1 MLHPNL
7 TLMHWA
13 PLLAAGA
20 TLAAVLV
27 ALFRESFFLWLRRP
41 CLEAQI
47 RAGPPDCNKT
57 RVRLSEELIVDS
69 YYLRIWVTNSE
80 RSTAT
85 RVQVFA
91 ARLERRHADGQF
103 HQELFFLP
111 MNLLWSHTGAVY
123 ADGIAPEM
131 GQHCNLGIIFS
142 PAVPAAAVNR
152 PDRIPADRTCLQLET
167 EVRPFTGSSHLGPGD
182 YRLWLRIA
190 ASSAKPKSVCVR
202 ISLTGNW
209 FEDEEQMLAHGV
221 GVFIAA

>member
-1 MLHPNL
+1 MPYPNL

-20 TLAAVLV
+20 TLAAVFV
-27 ALFRESFFLWLRRP
+27 ALFRESSFLRLRRP
-41 CLEAQI
+41 RLQAQI
-47 RAGPPDCNKT
+47 RARPPDCNKT
-57 RVRLSEELIVDS
+57 RVRVSPELIVDS
-69 YYLRIWVTNSE
+69 YYLRIWITNSG

-103 HQELFFLP
+103 HEESFFLP

-131 GQHCNLGIIFS
+131 GQHCDFGIIFP
-142 PAVPAAAVNR
+142 PAVPAAAINR
-152 PDRIPADRTCLQLET
+152 PDRIPAGRTCLQLET
-167 EVRPFTGSSHLGPGD
+167 EVRPFTGSSHLEPGD

-190 ASSAKPKSVCVR
+190 ASNAKPGTVSVR
-202 ISLTGNW
+202 ISLTGDW
-209 FEDEEQMLAHGV
+209 FDDENQMLSHGV
-221 GVFIAA
+221 GVSIAA